1 MRLVALPFSA
11 LLTLPLAALAA
22 EPPPQVNLPGI
33 TVDGKYITHHGG
45 YDVSSDFRVDPRMPT
60 VVFPAQALVK
70 GDVLSIEPV
79 RINDDEYLVLQE
91 CAQADCAMASVRRV
105 WNHLGSVNTEGANG
119 ERILISH
126 ENKYWI
132 WLKRLPLVQAQS
144 AGNFFTSFEGLSPPM
159 VLRPRGD
166 LAQIMRVDLEGQE
179 DVPPV
184 PVVSQVHEGNSF
196 VVTFQGG
203 TTVRIRRMHASSDS
217 MPDPVTPPAP

>member
-1 MRLVALPFSA
+1 MRPVALRFLA
-11 LLTLPLAALAA
+11 LLAAPAVALATD
-22 EPPPQVNLPGI
+22 PPPQVDLPGI
-33 TVDGKYITHHGG
+33 TVDGTYTTHHGG
-45 YDVSSDFRVDPRMPT
+45 YEVSSDFRVDPRMPT

-91 CAQADCAMASVRRV
+91 CAQADCALAAVRRV
-105 WNHLGSVNTEGANG
+105 WNHLGSLATEGANG
-119 ERILISH
+119 QRILIQH

-144 AGNFFTSFEGLSPPM
+144 AGSFFTSFEGVSPPM
-159 VLRPRGD
+159 VIRPRGD
-166 LAQIMRVDLEGQE
+166 LAQVMRAELEGQE
-179 DVPPV
+179 AIPPV

-203 TTVRIRRMHASSDS
+203 STVRIRRMHASADAP
-217 MPDPVTPPAP
+217 PDPVTPPAP